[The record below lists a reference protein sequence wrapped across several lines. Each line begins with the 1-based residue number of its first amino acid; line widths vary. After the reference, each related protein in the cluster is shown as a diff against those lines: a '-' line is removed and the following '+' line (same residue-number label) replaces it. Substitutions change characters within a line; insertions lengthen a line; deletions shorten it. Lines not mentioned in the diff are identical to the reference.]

1 MTVFQMGEQR
11 FREVASFPW
20 GCPARSQHA
29 CPGAWSAPAHSGRPE
44 CSLTGLTMTCL
55 RSWRSREHRGFHC
68 KALTRGPTTCHR
80 QGHHPHRGSTV
91 LVSFPD
97 ARPMP
102 PRRGLGTVPGES
114 ALCFRKA
121 PDALRSAQLWP
132 LPPQR
137 AVGSPFTQSRAGN
150 NPRRRC
156 PPAKAKVHARSWAFH
171 WGSEALETRSRG
183 RGDALERRRGWEQ
196 HPCALNAKPSH
207 RAYNVGTRV
216 DEGKAGSAIASPAT
230 RVLDSALPGGYSG
243 GNGLAPGNAPGTQQ
257 GK

>member
-1 MTVFQMGEQR
+1 MPLCASSQLCRPHLRGGCEGYRSDSVTVFQKGEQR

-80 QGHHPHRGSTV
+80 RGHHPHRGSTV

-102 PRRGLGTVPGES
+102 PTGVSGQSQGRVPCASAKPLLPCGQRSSGLSHPNGLW
-114 ALCFRKA
+114 ALLSPR
-121 PDALRSAQLWP
+121 
-132 LPPQR
+132 
-137 AVGSPFTQSRAGN
+137 VGQEIIQDGGVRQ
-150 NPRRRC
+150 PRRKFMR
-156 PPAKAKVHARSWAFH
+156 
-171 WGSEALETRSRG
+171 E
-183 RGDALERRRGWEQ
+183 
-196 HPCALNAKPSH
+196 
-207 RAYNVGTRV
+207 VGHFT
-216 DEGKAGSAIASPAT
+216 
-230 RVLDSALPGGYSG
+230 GGQK
-243 GNGLAPGNAPGTQQ
+243 L
-257 GK
+257 